1 MQPHVLSAIGARTQS
16 FSFSWEILV
25 SCTHPSSLSVSKSA
39 GRGEIVKFYLICV
52 FFDTAIVYGKAR
64 ILFYVVFQ
72 YSVPSSAFNSF
83 LWLSPPPTKTTKTLL
98 LFFVIF
104 ANIIPSFFLLWY
116 FPAHIQVPIT
126 RLLTNTTHHSI
137 YNLSDIICFVKD
149 AETKRNQGKGTTMKD
164 KISPSYITKIFFV
177 IY

>member
-64 ILFYVVFQ
+64 ICFMLYFSIQSLLLLSIHFSDFFHHQRKQQKPYCFF
-72 YSVPSSAFNSF
+72 SSF
-83 LWLSPPPTKTTKTLL
+83 LRTSFHLSSSCGIFPPIFKHQLHACWQTQRITQYIIFQTSSVLL
-98 LFFVIF
+98 KMPKPKEIKEKVQ
-104 ANIIPSFFLLWY
+104 LWKIK
-116 FPAHIQVPIT
+116 FHLHI
-126 RLLTNTTHHSI
+126 
-137 YNLSDIICFVKD
+137 
-149 AETKRNQGKGTTMKD
+149 
-164 KISPSYITKIFFV
+164 
-177 IY
+177 